1 MLTKD
6 KKLMKFGKE
15 LANVNTKME
24 HFIEEIGR
32 TIKEAVKE
40 NSSVLIR
47 KSFMKVTG
55 KKMNMKDVEF

>member
-1 MLTKD
+1 
-6 KKLMKFGKE
+6 MKFGKE